1 MKKNSVKIMSL
12 FLAASFVL
20 PIAACNKKGSKAR
33 EKSRSGQKITA
44 DSPWF
49 DSNIVKIEPIKPET
63 QKGKKVE
70 YTYQMLAG
78 LDENYIAIFTN
89 GNYKMPT
96 GNNIDWEK
104 FNYNEYMIDLVTV
117 IDRKTN
123 KTINTINLIPD
134 LPRNSNVDKV
144 TLSDGK
150 IMSHVSVYDDKTYQ
164 MKFVDTYYDPATGKV
179 TDKKE
184 IIPDD
189 EYRSYERTFEYGPY
203 TIGTVVNWEEGNEY
217 SYSVY
222 VTKGDGETQTFEL
235 KTDKVSLYDIPIILQ
250 LGEDKFLAAASSDDG
265 KRYFEINLQT
275 GKASEAD
282 SKAYEWLD
290 IDQIGTAVPGADGVV
305 YASTNTGIAKIDIKK
320 KTMEEIFNDSW
331 CDVSRSL
338 LGYCQLVE
346 SSDDSFVI
354 CGEKYM
360 NNFSQ
365 EAKQDFYLITLT
377 RAATNPHAGKTLL
390 ELYSPGGYIEE
401 CIADT
406 ITEYNQKSSTHFIE
420 VRDRYSNVDDGIDYG
435 NISSDDEYQKANI
448 KSNAVM
454 SNELA
459 MDILNGEGPDIL
471 LNCSSFGQ
479 LNNTNYLVDLSTY
492 IGDLDPDKYFTN
504 VVDAARIDGK
514 LYQLPFSYMISG
526 IFTDA
531 KYAGKSGIGFT
542 TAEYEKFLK
551 DTLNGQDVINLGQAV
566 YFTKLYAAMSD
577 KFTVDGKVDFTS
589 PEFAELA
596 EFVKN
601 NVPENSKSWNELYNN
616 DGDTVYATAV
626 GVTTFKGDRAI
637 NRSVAAYT
645 SIYGISGYFVQ
656 MAQLNGASAILGI
669 PSTDGRG
676 PLLEP
681 AYSIAVSA
689 QSKST
694 DACGEFI
701 KLLMSDEAQMA
712 MAKNDTLV
720 LNRKAFRD
728 SSKAVVEY
736 FNGEGGDPYLNY
748 DMNTGEPR
756 ENRLKFSDKNV
767 DDLEKIILSI
777 SRMNS
782 SDASIN
788 IILVEEMPAY
798 FSGQKDLNAVVTIA
812 QDRAQKVLAE
822 RG

>member
-123 KTINTINLIPD
+123 KTINTIDLIPD

-222 VTKGDGETQTFEL
+222 VTKGDGETQSFEL

-282 SKAYEWLD
+282 SRASRRSILRRRQWKRSSM
-290 IDQIGTAVPGADGVV
+290 TAGA
-305 YASTNTGIAKIDIKK
+305 
-320 KTMEEIFNDSW
+320 M
-331 CDVSRSL
+331 
-338 LGYCQLVE
+338 
-346 SSDDSFVI
+346 
-354 CGEKYM
+354 
-360 NNFSQ
+360 
-365 EAKQDFYLITLT
+365 
-377 RAATNPHAGKTLL
+377 
-390 ELYSPGGYIEE
+390 
-401 CIADT
+401 
-406 ITEYNQKSSTHFIE
+406 
-420 VRDRYSNVDDGIDYG
+420 
-435 NISSDDEYQKANI
+435 
-448 KSNAVM
+448 
-454 SNELA
+454 
-459 MDILNGEGPDIL
+459 
-471 LNCSSFGQ
+471 
-479 LNNTNYLVDLSTY
+479 
-492 IGDLDPDKYFTN
+492 
-504 VVDAARIDGK
+504 
-514 LYQLPFSYMISG
+514 
-526 IFTDA
+526 
-531 KYAGKSGIGFT
+531 
-542 TAEYEKFLK
+542 
-551 DTLNGQDVINLGQAV
+551 
-566 YFTKLYAAMSD
+566 
-577 KFTVDGKVDFTS
+577 
-589 PEFAELA
+589 
-596 EFVKN
+596 
-601 NVPENSKSWNELYNN
+601 
-616 DGDTVYATAV
+616 
-626 GVTTFKGDRAI
+626 
-637 NRSVAAYT
+637 
-645 SIYGISGYFVQ
+645 
-656 MAQLNGASAILGI
+656 
-669 PSTDGRG
+669 
-676 PLLEP
+676 
-681 AYSIAVSA
+681 
-689 QSKST
+689 
-694 DACGEFI
+694 
-701 KLLMSDEAQMA
+701 
-712 MAKNDTLV
+712 
-720 LNRKAFRD
+720 
-728 SSKAVVEY
+728 
-736 FNGEGGDPYLNY
+736 
-748 DMNTGEPR
+748 
-756 ENRLKFSDKNV
+756 
-767 DDLEKIILSI
+767 
-777 SRMNS
+777 
-782 SDASIN
+782 
-788 IILVEEMPAY
+788 
-798 FSGQKDLNAVVTIA
+798 
-812 QDRAQKVLAE
+812 
-822 RG
+822 